1 MSRALFGVRV
11 ERREDLPLLTGQGS
25 YTDDLKLPG
34 MLHAAVLRSPHA
46 HAKIRSIDVSAA
58 RALAG
63 VVAVFTHADL
73 GAAGKAIPLLQP
85 NPLLVAR
92 TQLLLAHEEVRYVG
106 EPVAFVVGDDRYVI
120 EDALELIEVAYEPL
134 AVAADAEEALK
145 DGAPL
150 VHPEIAN
157 NLASRFTLGFGDA
170 TEIFA
175 RADLLLLPPF

>member
-1 MSRALFGVRV
+1 MSRALFGTRV
-11 ERREDLPLLTGQGS
+11 ERREDLPLLTGQGCF
-25 YTDDLKLPG
+25 TDDLKRPG

-63 VVAVFTHADL
+63 VVAVLTHADL
-73 GAAGKAIPLLQP
+73 GAAGKEIPLLQP

-92 TQLLLAHEEVRYVG
+92 TQLLLAHDEVRYVG
-106 EPVAFVVGDDRYVI
+106 EPVAFVVGDDRYVA

-134 AVAADAEEALK
+134 AVAADALEALK

-150 VHPEIAN
+150 VYPEIAN
-157 NLASRFTLGFGDA
+157 N
-170 TEIFA
+170 
-175 RADLLLLPPF
+175 